1 MLPSYGWQQI
11 AVQSNLQNHTN
22 EGFLYTH
29 WVHKYTRSYMLP
41 TNWNSYLNYNVKS
54 IEIEY
59 NIGSCFYYVAGHD
72 QQLHHFSWTSAS
84 TICRSLGGTLP
95 TIRSIKE
102 LDFIL
107 EVMEHEVPFMDFM
120 FIGLHNSPQ
129 NLECKQ
135 PDILVKKN
143 TFFS

>member
-84 TICRSLGGTLP
+84 TICRSLGGTFP
-95 TIRSIKE
+95 IIRSIKE

-107 EVMEHEVPFMDFM
+107 QVMGDEVPFMDFM

-129 NLECKQ
+129 NL
-135 PDILVKKN
+135 V
-143 TFFS
+143 